1 MIKYRLLF
9 SSTAAVI
16 FAACAVQNRSL
27 EKAINNLRY
36 VENMPY
42 FSTFSGDSIFWEVVK
57 NKKIIPAL
65 IDEISD
71 TTDTNA
77 RVPYFGGYYTVG
89 DACFLALI
97 EWIPDLRTVQF
108 IESNEKELAEKGA
121 GVYWQYM
128 RESIDNRIIFEQ
140 KVRAWYL
147 QNRRKLVWIQDTNL
161 YPIEDREDS
170 KLRKRPAGGF
180 FVLKEN
186 LHLYKR

>member
-1 MIKYRLLF
+1 MSIW
-9 SSTAAVI
+9 AVS
-16 FAACAVQNRSL
+16 FAACAVQNGSFD
-27 EKAINNLRY
+27 KAIKNLRY

-65 IDEISD
+65 IDNISD
-71 TTDTNA
+71 TTDTKA

-108 IESNEKELAEKGA
+108 IESKEKELAEKGA
-121 GVYWQYM
+121 GVYWEYM
-128 RESIDNRIIFEQ
+128 GESIDNRIIFEQ
-140 KVRAWYL
+140 KVRTWYL
-147 QNRRKLVWIQDTNL
+147 QNRSKLVWIEDINR

-170 KLRKRPAGGF
+170 KLRERPSGGF
-180 FVLKEN
+180 FVLQEN
-186 LHLYKR
+186 LHMYKH